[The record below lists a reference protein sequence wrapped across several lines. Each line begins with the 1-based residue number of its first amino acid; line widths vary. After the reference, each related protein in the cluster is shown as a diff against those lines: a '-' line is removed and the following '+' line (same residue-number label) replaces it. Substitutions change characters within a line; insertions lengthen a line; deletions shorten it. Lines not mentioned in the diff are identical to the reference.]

1 VVPVLFDPLLD
12 VGLVGMFEGV
22 VGTLVVLDASTVST
36 KEMEFNANIGAHVSL
51 LDSLTSIFVGSISN
65 PVLNLFAKSFCTQP
79 MFPIR
84 SLLCPKLKITHLL
97 SYPFGH
103 FTSVLI
109 GVALLAKGI
118 GNALQVAVPLLL
130 SDTQAGSERLK

>member
-1 VVPVLFDPLLD
+1 MVPVLFDPLLD

-51 LDSLTSIFVGSISN
+51 LDSLDPTN

-109 GVALLAKGI
+109 GVALLAIGI